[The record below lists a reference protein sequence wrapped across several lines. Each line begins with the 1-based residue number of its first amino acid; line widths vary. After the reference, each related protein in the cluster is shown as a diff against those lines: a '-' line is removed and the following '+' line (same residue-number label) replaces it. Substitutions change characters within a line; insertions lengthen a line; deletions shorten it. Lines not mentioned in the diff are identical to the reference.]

1 MRQLPLVAI
10 DSPSAKRYYAL
21 CSVNQ
26 LKYRPGSL
34 TGKKPAAARKTYR
47 KGASSA
53 DPKKTDSRS
62 SGRNKKKHV

>member
-26 LKYRPGSL
+26 IKYGLESQLL
-34 TGKKPAAARKTYR
+34 TGRY
-47 KGASSA
+47 
-53 DPKKTDSRS
+53 SR
-62 SGRNKKKHV
+62 